1 MIVRASESQHWYT
14 KSGEP
19 AYSVKNKDGHQR
31 PTTLRDARKLGLVP
45 SVTTIIKCAASPG
58 LEAWKLQQMMLAALT
73 LPRAPEETEESFIGR
88 IQSDSKEQAKA
99 AAERG
104 SEVHAALESFFET
117 RHVTSKFS
125 GAVLGTES
133 QIVKVF
139 GDLEWSTEKSFGHP
153 LGFGGKVDLHSSDG
167 NGVVIDFKTKEFTS
181 DQVEKVQGY
190 SEHAMQLAAYRMGLG
205 LPEAKCAN
213 VFVSVTEPGLVVVR
227 EWSEGDLAKAWR
239 MFSSLLDYW
248 KAKND
253 YEPFAPIP
261 TADTKISKSSS
272 KEG

>member
-73 LPRAPEETEESFIGR
+73 LPRAPEETEESFISR
-88 IQSDSKEQAKA
+88 IQTDSKEQAKA

-125 GAVLGTES
+125 DAVLGTEGE
-133 QIVKVF
+133 IVKVF
-139 GDLEWSTEKSFGHP
+139 GDLEWCTEKSFGHP
-153 LGFGGKVDLHSSDG
+153 LGFGGKVDLHSRDG

-181 DQVEKVQGY
+181 DQAEKVQGFD
-190 SEHAMQLAAYRMGLG
+190 EHLMQLAAYRVGLD
-205 LPEAKCAN
+205 LPEARCAN

-227 EWSEGDLAKAWR
+227 EWSQEDLNR
-239 MFSSLLDYW
+239 GRTMFESLLNYW
-248 KAKND
+248 YAKSGL
-253 YEPFAPIP
+253 ER
-261 TADTKISKSSS
+261 
-272 KEG
+272 

>member
-1 MIVRASESQHWYT
+1 
-14 KSGEP
+14 
-19 AYSVKNKDGHQR
+19 
-31 PTTLRDARKLGLVP
+31 
-45 SVTTIIKCAASPG
+45 
-58 LEAWKLQQMMLAALT
+58 MMLAALT
-73 LPRAPEETEESFIGR
+73 LPRAPEETEESFISR

-190 SEHAMQLAAYRMGLG
+190 DEHLMQLGSYRVGLD
-205 LPEAKCAN
+205 LPDARCAN
-213 VFVSVTEPGLVVVR
+213 VFVSVTEPGLVVIR
-227 EWSEGDLAKAWR
+227 EWSQEDLKRGWL
-239 MFSSLLDYW
+239 MFESLLNYW
-248 KAKND
+248 YAKSGL
-253 YEPFAPIP
+253 ER
-261 TADTKISKSSS
+261 
-272 KEG
+272 